1 MALSSHARLRAALS
15 LCVLAAG
22 ASCQYAPERTIPDP
36 LPETLEWAI
45 PQAGAS
51 AFLGVEV
58 RENDS
63 GSLESLSFD
72 PGVRVHTVTERSPAA
87 AAGIQIDDVLLDFN
101 GTEVA
106 VPEDLQALLEGFEA
120 GAPATLRVQRGDT
133 VFALEVALE
142 AGASAPAPAEELF
155 VLDTARSLG
164 AWGTSEGAV
173 LVSSNPKGP
182 LGSLPVGTRVVALD
196 GEPIVSGRGLVRR
209 LVAMEPGSRVSL
221 TTEGDD
227 GQSRSRTVTLLG
239 EGRRVTRASIPIL
252 TTYTATADR
261 SRTSFVLLDLYV
273 ISLVRYSREGGEK
286 QIRVL
291 RFFEWNTGVG
301 ELDG

>member
-1 MALSSHARLRAALS
+1 MTLSPHARLRAALT
-15 LCVLAAG
+15 LCLLAAG
-22 ASCQYAPERTIPDP
+22 TSCQYAPERTIPDP

-45 PQAGAS
+45 PQTGAS

-72 PGVRVHTVTERSPAA
+72 PGVRVHSVTERSPAA
-87 AAGIQIDDVLLDFN
+87 AAGIQTDDVLLDFD
-101 GTEVA
+101 GTELA
-106 VPEDLQALLEGFEA
+106 VPEDLSALLEGFTTEV
-120 GAPATLRVQRGDT
+120 PATLRVQRGDT
-133 VFALEVALE
+133 VFAVEVTPE
-142 AGASAPAPAEELF
+142 AGAGAATPAEALF
-155 VLDTARSLG
+155 VMDTARTLG
-164 AWGTSEGAV
+164 AWGTAEGAV
-173 LVSSNPKGP
+173 LVASNPKGP
-182 LGSLPVGTRVVALD
+182 LRGLPVGTRVVALD

-209 LVAMEPGSRVSL
+209 LVATEPGTKVSL

-227 GQSRSRTVTLLG
+227 GERRSRSVTLLD
-239 EGRRVTRASIPIL
+239 EGRRVTRASVPIL

-273 ISLVRYSREGGEK
+273 ISLVRYTREGGEK
-286 QIRVL
+286 RTRVL
-291 RFFEWNTGVG
+291 RFFEWSSGVG

>member
-1 MALSSHARLRAALS
+1 MALPSPARLRPALA
-15 LCVLAAG
+15 LCLLAAA

-45 PQAGAS
+45 PEAGSS

-87 AAGIQIDDVLLDFN
+87 AAGIQTDDILLDFN
-101 GTEVA
+101 GTELA
-106 VPEDLQALLEGFEA
+106 VPEDLKALLEGFEA
-120 GAPATLRVQRGDT
+120 GVPATLRVQRGDT
-133 VFALEVALE
+133 VFKVEAAVE
-142 AGASAPAPAEELF
+142 AGASAAAPAEALF
-155 VLDTARSLG
+155 VMDTARTLG
-164 AWGTSEGAV
+164 AWGTSKGAV
-173 LVSSNPKGP
+173 LVASNPKGP
-182 LGSLPVGTRVVALD
+182 LRGLPVGTRVVALD

-209 LVAMEPGSRVSL
+209 LVAKDPGTKVTF

-227 GQSRSRTVTLLG
+227 GTNGSRSVSLLG
-239 EGRRVTRASIPIL
+239 EGRRVTRASVPIL
-252 TTYTATADR
+252 TTYTSTADR
-261 SRTSFVLLDLYV
+261 SRTSFVLLDLYF
-273 ISLVRYSREGGEK
+273 ISLLRYSRDGGEK
-286 QIRVL
+286 RTSVL
-291 RFFEWNTGVG
+291 RFFQWNTGVG